1 MCDTMYCA
9 AGASA
14 GSFFGKNSD
23 RVPSEP
29 QSICVVQRRPASEQV
44 VLGGKSFPVRD
55 AGLGF
60 ILSKPSWM
68 AGGEMGVNERGV
80 AIGNEAVFSRFKP
93 ARDGVLGMD
102 ILRAALGA
110 SATAMEAVD
119 FICCF
124 VEKFDQGGN
133 GAYRGYLYYDN
144 SFIVADPSGAFIV
157 ETAGRRW
164 AWRAISGRDSIS
176 NAYVI
181 TEDYKRLDTQ
191 TRKEIAPVNEKAAC
205 SDEADPGRKGEKESF
220 KAHVESKFYLMFT
233 KGEERRALS
242 LSLLGEFAAKAAGAT
257 NAAGAANAAGATTA
271 TDSKTSGLSPA
282 ILDFFGILRSH
293 GPYDPRRP
301 WRKHMESLCVH
312 AGGIPASATTASLA
326 VEYKDAES
334 AIVWFTGTSYPCLSL
349 YKPMLLVK
357 GEFIPLWVGYDYGE
371 GSEKSVAYWQKWKDW
386 LDRTR
391 AGARASARAGD
402 QFFSQARNQAQESLA
417 MIANR
422 AFSEVMASGD
432 PSSLA
437 VLRQEAGAVIAG
449 WEKDCGL

>member
-1 MCDTMYCA
+1 MCDTIYCA
-9 AGASA
+9 SGVSA

-23 RVPSEP
+23 RTPSEP
-29 QSICVVQRRPASEQV
+29 QSFCIVPRRPVSEQA
-44 VLGGKSFPVRD
+44 VLGGKSFAVKD
-55 AGLGF
+55 AGLAF
-60 ILSKPSWM
+60 VLSKPSWM
-68 AGGEMGVNERGV
+68 AGGEMGLNERGV

-93 ARDGVLGMD
+93 AKDGVLGMD

-110 SATAMEAVD
+110 SATAKEAVD
-119 FICCF
+119 FICSF

-133 GAYRGYLYYDN
+133 GAYRGSLYYDN
-144 SFIVADPSGAFIV
+144 SFIVSDPSGAFIV

-164 AWRAISGRDSIS
+164 AWRAIQGRDAIS
-176 NAYVI
+176 NAYSIV
-181 TEDYKRLDTQ
+181 EDYKRLDAQ

-220 KAHVESKFYLMFT
+220 KAHVENRFYLKFT

-242 LSLLGEFAAKAAGAT
+242 LSLLGDFVSKAAGDKP
-257 NAAGAANAAGATTA
+257 AA
-271 TDSKTSGLSPA
+271 LSPA

-293 GPYDPRRP
+293 GAYDPRRP
-301 WRKHMESLCVH
+301 RRKHMESLCIH
-312 AGGIPASATTASLA
+312 AGGIPATATTASLA

-349 YKPMLLVK
+349 YKPLLLIK
-357 GEFIPLWVGYDYGE
+357 GEFIPLWTGYDYGE
-371 GSEKSVAYWQKWKDW
+371 GGEKSVAYWQKWKDW

-391 AGARASARAGD
+391 ASARASAKAGD
-402 QFFSQARNQAQESLA
+402 QFFSQARDQAQESLA
-417 MIANR
+417 VIANR
-422 AFSEVMASGD
+422 AFSEVAASGD

-437 VLRQEAGAVIAG
+437 VLKQEAGAVIAG